1 MGSSMPG
8 MTKCAPRLLRI
19 PRVKVRYLNTKR
31 IPRLAVTAAT
41 MGGRQE
47 RPARLQASTHRPKP

>member
-1 MGSSMPG
+1 MPG
-8 MTKCAPRLLRI
+8 ITKWAPRLLRI

-31 IPRLAVTAAT
+31 IPRLAATAAT
-41 MGGRQE
+41 MGGAQE